1 MRAPRAAS
9 MLALLT
15 LATSAATPASPAQDY
30 MLFCQGCHGAQAEGV
45 PGKVPPLAHSLGNY
59 MRLPA
64 GRDYVLRVPGASK
77 SALTDAQLAGVM
89 NWLAREYSAEEI
101 KNGVEFFTAEEVTAH
116 RHQPLPAVLAAR
128 AELLRAMM
136 AANLPVSDKY

>member
-1 MRAPRAAS
+1 MRSPRAVFL
-9 MLALLT
+9 LAVLT
-15 LATSAATPASPAQDY
+15 LATSATPAGPAQDY

-77 SALTDAQLAGVM
+77 SALSDAQLAGVM

-101 KNGVEFFTAEEVTAH
+101 KNGVEFFTTEEVTAH

-128 AELLRAMM
+128 AELLRAMA
-136 AANLPVSDKY
+136 AANLPISDKY